1 MAETTRRL
9 PQPIIDLY
17 DEYTHAPLDRRT
29 FLDRLAVLA
38 GGSAAAYALLPV
50 LENNY
55 ALAQMVAADDARLTA
70 EEVSIPVPEGRQPVS
85 AYVARPAEGS
95 DALPA
100 VIVIHENRGLNPHI
114 RDVARRV
121 ALAGYVAVAP
131 DFLTSAG
138 GTPEDE
144 DRARDLIGQ
153 LDPAATLAEALAV
166 AAYVREGR
174 PDVTGKVGTIGFC
187 WGGALVN
194 QMAVN
199 DPLVTA
205 TVSYYGRQPTAEET
219 KKISAPIMLHYASL
233 DDRINAGI
241 PPFTAAMVEAGIPY
255 TLHMYQDVN
264 HAFHND
270 TNGARYDKTAADLS
284 WQRTL
289 EFLDRHLKA

>member
-1 MAETTRRL
+1 M
-9 PQPIIDLY
+9 
-17 DEYTHAPLDRRT
+17 
-29 FLDRLAVLA
+29 
-38 GGSAAAYALLPV
+38 
-50 LENNY
+50 LENIDVILFRPKY
-55 ALAQMVAADDARLTA
+55 
-70 EEVSIPVPEGRQPVS
+70 PENIGS
-85 AYVARPAEGS
+85 VARACMNMGCGQIVLVDPWNWNI
-95 DALPA
+95 DKALPLA
-100 VIVIHENRGLNPHI
+100 THHARHLLDNVRIH
-114 RDVARRV
+114 
-121 ALAGYVAVAP
+121 
-131 DFLTSAG
+131 
-138 GTPEDE
+138 
-144 DRARDLIGQ
+144 
-153 LDPAATLAEALAV
+153 ATLAEALAV

-270 TNGARYDKTAADLS
+270 TNGARYDKAAADLS